1 MNAKGELGVGPPGG
15 PCRGRLPTG
24 ACSRPSWYLPAT
36 LDGGLQPA
44 CHVIDNGSRLA
55 AIYAEARSVKD
66 RQTDAKGRSS
76 KKKTKNKSRK
86 NNTHTKKNTTKK
98 TQPMGN
104 FMWGLPAGTCS
115 QLVLTLPTWSEATD
129 MVNRSSPTQQL
140 RQFIGS
146 ENLQRRQPAPP

>member
-1 MNAKGELGVGPPGG
+1 MNAKGELRVGPPGG

-66 RQTDAKGRSS
+66 RQTDRQTDAKGRSS
-76 KKKTKNKSRK
+76 KKKTKNQI
-86 NNTHTKKNTTKK
+86 TKK
-98 TQPMGN
+98 
-104 FMWGLPAGTCS
+104 
-115 QLVLTLPTWSEATD
+115 
-129 MVNRSSPTQQL
+129 
-140 RQFIGS
+140 
-146 ENLQRRQPAPP
+146 